1 MAVQKHD
8 GPTGISPGM
17 EPSLQRLGADA
28 VDGAVNQMAS
38 PIAGSG
44 EEVAMRRDLGEG
56 ADRVQSVAQPDRST
70 R

>member
-1 MAVQKHD
+1 MSNSSK
-8 GPTGISPGM
+8 PSNM